1 MKPRRTRHTLDR
13 MARDPDEGGAFVFDL
28 VDDEVADLEAP
39 LASSGASGADDEGD
53 PDDAE
58 PAPGEALSGALGR
71 RLRVLAPVL
80 AVLAVVVGTGFAVDG
95 VRDGARMER
104 MRDVHGG
111 VVDVSAPLRETWEWD
126 GRVGPSGATGEGR
139 WNEVA
144 VLGDLLA
151 FQSGEDLVALDPATG
166 DEAWRLRLGEDPDCG
181 PQGAAGWS
189 EAVTP
194 QLVCLADAGP
204 DRVAVVVGPEGAA
217 SAERTLGAADARRYG
232 AARPGPDG
240 TVLRAE
246 RVGPEPPA
254 GANDGECTSP
264 GDCTGTVDVGRGV
277 RIRAEDAV
285 TGAERWSVTV
295 PFRSTRADQCTNW
308 YATHWDGSSNMMD
321 LDDMVDDDGFGAR
334 ITGDVVQLYGCG
346 VESAVTRNG
355 VLLGAESEPGTRGVE
370 SLRTGGYMLYAFDGA
385 ISTALYDADGG
396 LVGEIDGYVLEPTA
410 VDGSGPETLLASGA
424 SGLWVRSYAL
434 DGTPRWDD
442 AAPGEMQ
449 LFLAQVGGAAIFQT
463 GAGQVRALDLATGTE
478 RWTWDPAEPDGAYP
492 NDLYVSR
499 AFTDGQSV
507 LVVVETSSGGKG
519 LVALD
524 AVSGEVAWEQHGPD
538 RSSTDDVP
546 APSSGLV
553 AVDGNLLEV
562 APDGVRRLG

>member
-1 MKPRRTRHTLDR
+1 MKPIRTRHTLDR

-39 LASSGASGADDEGD
+39 LALSGADGEGD
-53 PDDAE
+53 PDGAE
-58 PAPGEALSGALGR
+58 PAPGATLSGALGR
-71 RLRVLAPVL
+71 RLRVLAPVA

-95 VRDGARMER
+95 ARDGARMER
-104 MRDVHGG
+104 MRDVRGG
-111 VVDVSAPLRETWEWD
+111 VADVTAPLRETWEWD
-126 GRVGPSGATGEGR
+126 GRVGPSGSAGEGR

-166 DEAWRLRLGEDPDCG
+166 DEAWRLRLGEDSECG
-181 PQGAAGWS
+181 PQGSVGWS
-189 EAVTP
+189 EAVTQ

-204 DRVAVVVGPEGAA
+204 DRVAVVVGPEGAT
-217 SAERTLGAADARRYG
+217 SAERTLGAADARYG

-246 RVGPEPPA
+246 RVGPEPPP
-254 GANDGECTSP
+254 GANKGECTSP
-264 GDCTGTVDVGRGV
+264 GNCTGMVEVGRGV
-277 RIRAEDAV
+277 RLRAEDAV
-285 TGAERWSVTV
+285 TGEERWSVTV
-295 PFRSTRADQCTNW
+295 PFSPTRADQCTNW
-308 YATHWDGSSNMMD
+308 YATYWDGARNVVD
-321 LDDMVDDDGFGAR
+321 LDDMIDDDGFGAR
-334 ITGDVVQLYGCG
+334 ITDDVVQLYGCG
-346 VESAVTRNG
+346 VESAITGNG
-355 VLLGAESEPGTRGVE
+355 VLLGAESEPGTRSVA
-370 SLRTGGYMLYAFDGA
+370 SLRAGGYLMHEFDGA
-385 ISTALYDADGG
+385 IRSTLYDADGG
-396 LVGEIDGYVLEPTA
+396 LVGEIDGYALEPTA

-424 SGLWVRSYAL
+424 SGPWVRSYTL
-434 DGTPRWDD
+434 DGTPRWDV

-478 RWTWDPAEPDGAYP
+478 RWTWDPAEPDSAHL
-492 NDLYVSR
+492 NDLYVTR

-507 LVVVETSSGGKG
+507 LLVVETSSGGRG

-524 AVSGEVAWEQHGPD
+524 AVTGEVAWEQRGPD
-538 RSSTDDVP
+538 RSSIDNAP
-546 APSSGLV
+546 RPSSGLV

-562 APDGVRRLG
+562 APDGVRGLG